1 MDEEYGGRGR
11 TLSVP
16 VLVAGVAVLAA
27 VAASLFAVAGVREQG
42 MRVDLLRTD
51 VRELEGR
58 LEKFRVADQQLA
70 GRLQASE
77 GKLRRKDQGIAP
89 LAARVLASVFTVST
103 DDGLGAGFAGWTED
117 GQLYVVT
124 AAHVVSELGEQVLL
138 ERNTGSWRAEVVGR
152 DRGKDLAV
160 LRVEGKPVGAKPL
173 WQRASANRPRV
184 GDELLLVGSPF
195 GLGGTVTSGVVSRV
209 RPKVIQTDAAAN
221 PGNSGGPAVDRRGRV
236 VGVLVA
242 GGGENINFAVPI
254 ARLCGSLRD
263 CRRGTD

>member
-1 MDEEYGGRGR
+1 MSYDEYEGRGR
-11 TLSVP
+11 TLSLPAV
-16 VLVAGVAVLAA
+16 VAGLAV
-27 VAASLFAVAGVREQG
+27 VAALGVSLFAVATVREQS
-42 MRVDLLRTD
+42 MRVDLLRSD

-58 LEKFRVADQQLA
+58 LEDFRLADKELA
-70 GRLQASE
+70 GRLRTSE
-77 GKLRRKDQGIAP
+77 GKLRQKDQGIAP
-89 LAARVLASVFTVST
+89 LAARVLKSVFTVNT

-124 AAHVVSELGEQVLL
+124 AAHVVSEVGEQVLL
-138 ERNTGSWRAEVVGR
+138 ERNTGSWRAEVVAR
-152 DRGKDLAV
+152 DRAKDLAV
-160 LRVEGKPVGAKPL
+160 LRVDGNPVGAKPL
-173 WQRASANRPRV
+173 WQSPKANKPRA

-221 PGNSGGPAVDRRGRV
+221 PGNSGGPAVDRKGRV

-263 CRRGTD
+263 C